1 MERNY
6 IIDLFKGLAVFIMI
20 FANTS
25 PYFFNLN
32 DHLIIRFLFSLA
44 APVFIICSGYIT
56 QKNLSNLEIKKSK
69 LLFRFFQILFFAA
82 FIDFFFWHSIPFI
95 TFDVLYL
102 IGFSQ
107 LFLFII
113 NKKYLIHFLFFTLL
127 ISILLHNSFIYRF
140 DINEVKLFSL
150 NTLFDENPL
159 KRLFF
164 DGWFPIFPWLTFFM
178 LGSLSSEF
186 TSSFIK
192 YKKPLILSSFFL
204 IVFFFIKFNNITFEV
219 RENYLELFYPLNSY
233 ALLIPSS
240 VFLLFVGTLNS
251 TLNNNNI
258 FINFIINLGKNTLLI
273 YVLNALIIAYVSDN
287 SLNLNLSSTEKA
299 LSFCLVISILLIIS
313 VLFERLK
320 KTNYWIKTPKAIKF
334 ILCN

>member
-32 DHLIIRFLFSLA
+32 DQLIIRFLFSLA

-56 QKNLSNLEIKKSK
+56 KKNLSNLEFKKSK
-69 LLFRFFQILFFAA
+69 LLFRIFQILFFAA

-113 NKKYLIHFLFFTLL
+113 NKKYLMYFLIITFL

-140 DINEVKLFSL
+140 DINEIKSFSL
-150 NTLFDENPL
+150 NTIFDANPL
-159 KRLFF
+159 KRMFF
-164 DGWFPIFPWLTFFM
+164 DGWFPVFPWLTFFM

-186 TSSFIK
+186 SCSFIK
-192 YKKPLILSSFFL
+192 YKKTLILSSFFL
-204 IVFFFIKFNNITFEV
+204 MIFFLIKFSKNTFEI
-219 RENYLELFYPLNSY
+219 RENYLELFYPLNAY
-233 ALLIPSS
+233 TLLIPIS
-240 VFLLFVGTLNS
+240 VFVLIVGTLNS
-251 TLNNNNI
+251 GIKENNI
-258 FINFIINLGKNTLLI
+258 FINFIINLGKNTLLL
-273 YVLNALIIAYVSDN
+273 YVLNALIVAYISDN
-287 SLNLNLSSTEKA
+287 YLNIHLSSTEKA
-299 LSFCLVISILLIIS
+299 LSFCLVISILLVIS
-313 VLFERLK
+313 VLFEKLK